1 MIVLDTN
8 VLSAMMRVD
17 VDPLVVAWFD
27 RQAPDSIWT
36 TAVTVFEVCFGLELL
51 PSSRRR
57 RQLEEAFARSLKD
70 DLEGRVL
77 PFDDE
82 AARAAAS
89 QAAARQKAGKSIEF
103 RDVQIAGI
111 VSSRRA
117 TLATRNT
124 RHFSDLGIALVDP
137 WRRD

>member
-27 RQAPDSIWT
+27 GQAPDSIWT
-36 TAVTVFEVCFGLELL
+36 TTVTVFEVCFGLELL

-82 AARAAAS
+82 AARAAAGH
-89 QAAARQKAGKSIEF
+89 AAARQKAGKSIEF
-103 RDVQIAGI
+103 RDLQIAGI

-124 RHFSDLGIALVDP
+124 RHFLDLGIELVDP